1 MEIRG
6 RMAIVLGIGFVLS
19 AFLSLYLVQVDKNSH
34 YVSPLTTLTLVLFWF
49 ALGNGMVY
57 LVKKRRNREK
67 TT

>member
-19 AFLSLYLVQVDKNSH
+19 AFLSLYLVQVDKNNH
-34 YVSPLTTLTLVLFWF
+34 YVSPLMTLTLVLFWF

-57 LVKKRRNREK
+57 LAKKRRNRI
-67 TT
+67 